1 MEFDEEK
8 QYLSYDEY
16 LDLDGQLDETP
27 FDLLEYEARRKI
39 DARTQNRLRNMS
51 NEEIPQEVKMCVY
64 NMINLMTT
72 YVESLSNVNKG
83 IASEN
88 IDGYSVNYIN
98 TSQLSQILKAKS
110 QDLDDCIEE
119 YLTGVIVN
127 NEHLLYLGV
136 K

>member
-27 FDLLEYEARRKI
+27 FDLLEYEAERKI
-39 DARTQNRLRNMS
+39 NARTQNRLKDLT
-51 NEEIPQEVKMCVY
+51 NEEIPNEVKMCVY
-64 NMINLMTT
+64 NMVNLMTT
-72 YVESLSNVNKG
+72 YLKSLENVDKG
-83 IASEN
+83 ITSEN
-88 IDGYSVNYIN
+88 TDGYSVNYIN
-98 TSQLSQILKAKS
+98 TRQLSQILKARS
-110 QDLDDCIEE
+110 QDLDDCIAD

-127 NEHLLYLGV
+127 GEHILYLGV

>member
-27 FDLLEYEARRKI
+27 FDLLEYEAERKI
-39 DARTQNRLRNMS
+39 NARTQNRLKDLT
-51 NEEIPQEVKMCVY
+51 NEEIPNEVKMCVY
-64 NMINLMTT
+64 NMVNLMTT
-72 YVESLSNVNKG
+72 YLKSLENVDKG
-83 IASEN
+83 ITSEN
-88 IDGYSVNYIN
+88 TDGHSVNYIN
-98 TSQLSQILKAKS
+98 TRQLSQILKARS
-110 QDLDDCIEE
+110 QDLDDCIAD

-127 NEHLLYLGV
+127 GEHILYLGV

>member
-72 YVESLSNVNKG
+72 YAESLSNVNKG

>member
-16 LDLDGQLDETP
+16 LDLGGQLDETP

-39 DARTQNRLRNMS
+39 DARTQNRLRDMS

-64 NMINLMTT
+64 NMINLMMT
-72 YVESLSNVNKG
+72 YTESLSNVNKG

-110 QDLDDCIEE
+110 QDLDDCVEE